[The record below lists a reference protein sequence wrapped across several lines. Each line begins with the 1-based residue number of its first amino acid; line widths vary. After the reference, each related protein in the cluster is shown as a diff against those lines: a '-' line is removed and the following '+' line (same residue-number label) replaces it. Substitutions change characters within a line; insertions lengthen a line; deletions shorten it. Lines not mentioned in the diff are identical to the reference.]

1 MSERHC
7 RCNVH
12 TALETQIINKELN
25 GKGKAVYFFLLAK
38 VDVGGRLVQADPE
51 AFKLVL
57 QQIMQSGR
65 PKQEKLPTHLE
76 NLLVL

>member
-1 MSERHC
+1 M
-7 RCNVH
+7 
-12 TALETQIINKELN
+12 
-25 GKGKAVYFFLLAK
+25 YFFLLAK

-76 NLLVL
+76 NLLVLQGLQDVQNHENEIARARNCATKEV